1 MDGRVTQSVTTTTLT
16 RQRARFRAHGKFLRG
31 ATGDGGFRYLQ
42 VWAVDVAE
50 VVRWFVEGGVGC
62 VWWVLKLRVGSAA
75 LGCTPTL
82 LLNSIAKR
90 DREANKKK

>member
-1 MDGRVTQSVTTTTLT
+1 MDGSATQSATTTTLT
-16 RQRARFRAHGKFLRG
+16 RQRAYLRAHGEFLRG
-31 ATGDGGFRYLQ
+31 STGDDDVRYLQ

-50 VVRWFVEGGVGC
+50 VVRWFVEGWG
-62 VWWVLKLRVGSAA
+62 VWWVLKLGVGSAA

-90 DREANKKK
+90 DREANNKK